1 MIFKIILTGLLSLGL
16 LTGCNSQKQN
26 DMNEPKNIIT
36 LIKKMEGYEHLSITL
51 PKKPNENELH
61 LEMTPGKW
69 HKVDCNSYGLLGNIE
84 EKKDQETD
92 ISYYLYDTDG
102 NMRSTMM
109 ACPDMTLTNKFV
121 VGESKT
127 INYTS
132 NAPIIIFYPKGYEI
146 KLKVKNQQNKEVP
159 TKLP

>member
-1 MIFKIILTGLLSLGL
+1 MIFKAMLTGVISIGL
-16 LTGCNSQKQN
+16 LVGCNSQKQN
-26 DMNEPKNIIT
+26 NMNEPKNIST
-36 LIKKMEGYEHLSITL
+36 LTKKMEGYEHLSITL
-51 PKKPNENELH
+51 PKKSNEKELF

-69 HKVDCNSYGLLGNIE
+69 HKVDCNSYGLLGKIE
-84 EKKDQETD
+84 QKKDQETN

-109 ACPDMTLTNKFV
+109 ACPDMKLINKFV

-132 NAPIIIFYPKGYEI
+132 NTPIIIFYPKGYEI
-146 KLKVKNQQNKEVP
+146 KLKVKNQQNEEVP